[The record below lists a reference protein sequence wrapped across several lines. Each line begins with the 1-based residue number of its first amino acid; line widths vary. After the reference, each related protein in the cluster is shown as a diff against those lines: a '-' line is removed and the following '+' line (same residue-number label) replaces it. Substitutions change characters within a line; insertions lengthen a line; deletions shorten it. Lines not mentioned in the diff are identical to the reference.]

1 MLFAGRSSSSTDAPM
16 SSAISVGSSF
26 PFLPVICMGI
36 AAALLFQFGY
46 GGLTVTSFFLEIFIY
61 ISFALL
67 CFLLG
72 SFGLLVKKGPKIFV
86 LFQLVPTDSKGKET
100 AAMKANLLRARNMKR
115 YINQLTVAKKQCEKR
130 ILLEGPNYEQ
140 QEEGAMDKGDGH
152 QSQRI
157 LQFEEI
163 LSKPGFREYFRVYM
177 ERVEKRALISVWELV
192 EMLKTA
198 NKNEVPQLVGEIYQN
213 FFVEN
218 REFPVE
224 NALYKEIQQTLV
236 GNKGTDVF
244 HRIHGDVYETMKE
257 RYYPSFLAVEEN
269 GEQMPCY
276 CISVSLLEGNDSKNS
291 RWSVTRKLIQFQ
303 ALHRKLTEVKVP
315 PCQCCCLTSLSG
327 RCRLGCHNNPPSV
340 SYPLRQIRDTVNWFL
355 SEQMLVCYINI
366 FRDTFWPNGIL
377 APQIKA
383 RSNSERRETKER
395 AQQKLLDNIP
405 DALQNLVRQ
414 QNARYGIINSLQ
426 EANAN
431 KHLLYVS
438 SPHHL

>member
-1 MLFAGRSSSSTDAPM
+1 MN
-16 SSAISVGSSF
+16 
-26 PFLPVICMGI
+26 
-36 AAALLFQFGY
+36 
-46 GGLTVTSFFLEIFIY
+46 
-61 ISFALL
+61 
-67 CFLLG
+67 
-72 SFGLLVKKGPKIFV
+72 
-86 LFQLVPTDSKGKET
+86 DSKGKET

-257 RYYPSFLAVEEN
+257 RYYPSFL
-269 GEQMPCY
+269 
-276 CISVSLLEGNDSKNS
+276 VSDLYE
-291 RWSVTRKLIQFQ
+291 RLI
-303 ALHRKLTEVKVP
+303 
-315 PCQCCCLTSLSG
+315 
-327 RCRLGCHNNPPSV
+327 
-340 SYPLRQIRDTVNWFL
+340 
-355 SEQMLVCYINI
+355 
-366 FRDTFWPNGIL
+366 
-377 APQIKA
+377 
-383 RSNSERRETKER
+383 RRE
-395 AQQKLLDNIP
+395 
-405 DALQNLVRQ
+405 
-414 QNARYGIINSLQ
+414 
-426 EANAN
+426 
-431 KHLLYVS
+431 
-438 SPHHL
+438 